1 MIFAFSFPEIVM
13 SEKMNRR
20 NFVKSTV
27 LGASVVTAAGAVAV
41 SRRAAPAD
49 EVPNHPWSAGMRS
62 SDGLGNDP
70 LPPVVPKREIPKGT
84 IAGMTIS
91 RMILGGNLFTY
102 VAHARDLR
110 YVSNLAAHYN
120 TPKKVHETMRLAEEY
135 GIDTVCIHAGPGV
148 VNSLKEYKR
157 RGGTIQSIVCPTAPI
172 KDDLEDFTE
181 SCRLCIDAGVDAL
194 YLWGVF
200 GDQLVDAQ
208 PELLKRAV
216 NTMRSFGVPVG
227 VAAHN
232 LKVIEF
238 CEQEKLKN
246 DFYLKTFHHR
256 NYPTA
261 NLNYDSSW
269 CDDPEKHT
277 EVFSKIEKPWIAYK
291 VMAAGAI
298 PPHDALDYTFTNGA
312 DFVVFGMFDYE
323 IDEDTR
329 LFNEV
334 LALDRVKNRTRKWFG

>member
-1 MIFAFSFPEIVM
+1 MPEKI
-13 SEKMNRR
+13 SRR

-27 LGASVVTAAGAVAV
+27 LGTSMATVAGMGAVSCYA
-41 SRRAAPAD
+41 
-49 EVPNHPWSAGMRS
+49 EVPNHPWSAGMRV
-62 SDGLGNDP
+62 SDGVWNDP
-70 LPPVVPKREIPKGT
+70 LPPLVKKGEMPTGT

-110 YVSNLAAHYN
+110 YVSNLAARYN
-120 TPKKVHETMRLAEEY
+120 TPQKIHETMRLAEEY
-135 GIDTVCIHAGPGV
+135 GINTVCIHAGPGV
-148 VNSLKEYKR
+148 VSCLKEYKK

-172 KDDLEDFTE
+172 KEDLEDFTE
-181 SCRLCIDAGVDAL
+181 SCRLCIDAGVEAL

-200 GDQLVDAQ
+200 GDQLFEQ
-208 PELLKRAV
+208 PDLFKRAV
-216 NTMRSFGVPVG
+216 NTMLSFGVPVG

-232 LKVIEF
+232 LAVVEF
-238 CEQEKLKN
+238 CERERIRN

-256 NYPTA
+256 NYPSA

-269 CDDPEKHT
+269 CDNPEKHV
-277 EVFSKIEKPWIAYK
+277 EVFSKVEKPWIAYK

-298 PPHDALDYTFTNGA
+298 PPRDALNYTFTNGA

-329 LFNEV
+329 LLNET
-334 LALDRVKNRTRKWFG
+334 LALDSVKNRTRKWFG

>member
-1 MIFAFSFPEIVM
+1 M

-27 LGASVVTAAGAVAV
+27 LGASMVTAAGVGAVTGH
-41 SRRAAPAD
+41 APGHATGAD
-49 EVPNHPWSAGMRS
+49 EVPNHPWSAGMSS

-70 LPPVVPKREIPKGT
+70 LSPVAPKREIPKGT
-84 IAGMTIS
+84 IAGLTFS

-102 VAHARDLR
+102 VAHSRDLR

-120 TPKKVHETMRLAEEY
+120 TPRKVHETMRLAEEY

-148 VNSLKEYKR
+148 VNSLKEYKK

-172 KDDLEDFTE
+172 QEDLDDFTE
-181 SCRLCIDAGVDAL
+181 SCRLCVDAGVDAL

-200 GDQLVDAQ
+200 GDQLVAQ
-208 PELLKRAV
+208 PDMLRKTV

-227 VAAHN
+227 VAAH
-232 LKVIEF
+232 KIEVVEV
-238 CEQEKLKN
+238 CEKESIKN

-256 NYPTA
+256 NYPSA
-261 NLNYDSSW
+261 NLNHDSSW
-269 CDDPEKHT
+269 CDHPEKHI
-277 EVFSKIEKPWIAYK
+277 EVFSKVEKPWIAYK

-298 PPHDALDYTFTNGA
+298 PPKDALEYSFTSGA
-312 DFVVFGMFDYE
+312 DFVLFGMFDYE

-329 LFNEV
+329 LLNEV
-334 LALDRVKNRTRKWFG
+334 LELDSVKNRARKWFG